1 MTYNFHSSCK
11 HMHSSLKIV
20 CNKENGGRGGFDVF
34 EVPYITAKITFTHCI
49 QFHNCIPYT
58 DKKSFTFNTQSHVAT
73 FFSQTRVY
81 FTLLCRGHFS
91 RITTSIITAI
101 QSVKP
106 FSLMKMRSE
115 IINIYFDTVYHT
127 TAHILC
133 SFYSPFAITTSGF
146 YFRN

>member
-1 MTYNFHSSCK
+1 M
-11 HMHSSLKIV
+11 
-20 CNKENGGRGGFDVF
+20 GGGGGGFDVF

-115 IINIYFDTVYHT
+115 IINIYFDTDYHT
-127 TAHILC
+127 TAHYTVQLLFSICNHNIRFLL
-133 SFYSPFAITTSGF
+133 SELKRYVAL
-146 YFRN
+146 